1 MSQQGRDQLALVR
14 CTGESFVEPPQNRVS
29 QQGVA
34 SGDPAH
40 PTKPRPLLLSA
51 LVDAW
56 DILARGRSRSYC
68 ALRGPK
74 PGNRVSRIPH

>member
-1 MSQQGRDQLALVR
+1 MSQQGRDQLAPVR
-14 CTGESFVEPPQNRVS
+14 CTGESFVEPQDRVS
-29 QQGVA
+29 LQGVA

-56 DILARGRSRSYC
+56 GILARGRSRSYC
-68 ALRGPK
+68 VLRGPK